1 MKSLVLTTAVVAGVA
16 ALGAQTTRE
25 AAKPTSAAVHVVRLE
40 SNRFVP
46 GESRVATGDTVRF
59 VNGEGG
65 PHNVE
70 FIGDSIPE
78 RQRRIIDSA
87 MTGRIRALSSPML
100 ILRSEEYRLVVPAL
114 PAGRYA
120 FLCSPHAAT
129 MHGALVIGQ
138 R

>member
-1 MKSLVLTTAVVAGVA
+1 VKSLLLATAVVVGVA
-16 ALGAQTTRE
+16 ALE
-25 AAKPTSAAVHVVRLE
+25 VPTSRHAQKPASQSHVVRLE

-46 GESRVATGDTVRF
+46 AETRVAGGDTVRF

-70 FIGDSIPE
+70 FISDSIPE
-78 RQRRIIDSA
+78 QQRRLIDGA
-87 MTGRIRALSSPML
+87 MTGKIRALSSPML
-100 ILRSEEYRLVVPAL
+100 ILRSEEYRLVIPAL

-120 FLCSPHAAT
+120 FLCSPHAAN
-129 MHGALVIGQ
+129 MHGALVISQ

>member
-1 MKSLVLTTAVVAGVA
+1 MKSVYFALALASGAGL
-16 ALGAQTTRE
+16 ALPISRQAE
-25 AAKPTSAAVHVVRLE
+25 KPTSHVHVVRLE

-46 GESRVATGDTVRF
+46 AVTRAVGGDTLRF

-70 FIGDSIPE
+70 FISDSIPAAP
-78 RQRRIIDSA
+78 RRLIDAA
-87 MTGRIRALSSPML
+87 MPGKIRALSSPML
-100 ILRSEEYRLVVPAL
+100 ILRGEEYRLVIPAL

-120 FLCSPHAAT
+120 FLCSPHAAN
-129 MHGALVIGQ
+129 MHGALVTTE